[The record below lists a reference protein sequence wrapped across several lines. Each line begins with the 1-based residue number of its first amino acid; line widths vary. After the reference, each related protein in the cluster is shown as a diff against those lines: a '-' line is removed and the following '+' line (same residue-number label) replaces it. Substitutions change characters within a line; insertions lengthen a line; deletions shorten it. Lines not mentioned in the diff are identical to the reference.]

1 MTLIPLSKFVNDI
14 KLYGAVDRPEGQD
27 AIQTD
32 PVRFKQWARM
42 NLMRFSKSKCNVLH
56 LGCGNPHYQYKLR
69 N

>member
-32 PVRFKQWARM
+32 PVRFKQWA
-42 NLMRFSKSKCNVLH
+42 
-56 LGCGNPHYQYKLR
+56 
-69 N
+69 